1 MVSGKVGVST
11 NKSTSTSTARPGP
24 TREIK
29 HTIGAARN
37 YYKQVNWMLPFFFN
51 KQKLGDKELPNLF
64 PQARKKTWEKKKKKV
79 SKTKETE
86 RGEREKRNKREENL
100 KKTRNL
106 RDSKIFVTWM
116 SRRSALP
123 PDS

>member
-1 MVSGKVGVST
+1 M
-11 NKSTSTSTARPGP
+11 R
-24 TREIK
+24 R
-29 HTIGAARN
+29 
-37 YYKQVNWMLPFFFN
+37 
-51 KQKLGDKELPNLF
+51 KEE
-64 PQARKKTWEKKKKKV
+64 RD
-79 SKTKETE
+79 KETE